1 MNPFRLLPLQPVIAR
16 CLTSLVPRAAALVVA
31 LYLVPV
37 LALAQKTS
45 PGNKLASIH
54 GTVKAKAASDAPRGA
69 SENGGFGGIVVRIT
83 AQASSGAPLSTE
95 TDDAGNYQFAGL
107 NPGSYTVAID
117 QQGFKAISK
126 RVTLAAGEAA
136 VEDLLLELQTVS
148 EKVEVNEQTQAVAT
162 ENVSAPASAVTERQL
177 ASIPTAQEK
186 VREVLPVTPGVVRT
200 QDGKLSFRGA
210 DENQSLF
217 LVNSARTTD
226 PVTGSFSINV
236 PTDAVQS
243 FAVYK
248 TPYNAGL
255 GSFSGGLTTVDTK
268 PPQDQW
274 NYKIK
279 NFIPSVLGK
288 NDHMVGLA
296 EATPGLDFGG
306 PLFAGK
312 LFFSEVFQYDMKK
325 RTVRGLAWPDD
336 ISKRQGFNSFTTLE
350 AILSPKQIV

>member
-1 MNPFRLLPLQPVIAR
+1 MNSFQLHRTFLVQSLFRLAQTGPA
-16 CLTSLVPRAAALVVA
+16 CLLTLF
-31 LYLVPV
+31 LVPV
-37 LALAQKTS
+37 LALGQQNPPPAER
-45 PGNKLASIH
+45 LASIH
-54 GTVKAKAASDAPRGA
+54 GTITTKPASGPLADTSDGGGLAGITVKLSNQ
-69 SENGGFGGIVVRIT
+69 SV
-83 AQASSGAPLSTE
+83 SGVPLSTE
-95 TDDAGNYQFAGL
+95 TDDAGNYAFAGL
-107 NPGSYTVAID
+107 APGTYTIAIA
-117 QQGFKAISK
+117 QQGFKPISK
-126 RVTLAAGEAA
+126 TIMLAAGQSA
-136 VEDLLLELQTVS
+136 VLDFVVELQTLS
-148 EKVEVNEQTQAVAT
+148 EKVEVKEQTQAVAT

-274 NYKIK
+274 NYKVK

-306 PLFAGK
+306 PLFA
-312 LFFSEVFQYDMKK
+312 
-325 RTVRGLAWPDD
+325 
-336 ISKRQGFNSFTTLE
+336 
-350 AILSPKQIV
+350 